1 MEHGSGQSRKMD
13 LIPEVQLQ
21 VNYIN
26 ANYETG
32 KNCKMTPK
40 KPPIP
45 SLRKPQTNQ
54 PDNKAINH

>member
-40 KPPIP
+40 NTPNSIP
-45 SLRKPQTNQ
+45 KKTTNQ
-54 PDNKAINH
+54 PTRQ

>member
-1 MEHGSGQSRKMD
+1 MVHGSGKSRKVD
-13 LIPEVQLQ
+13 LITEVQLQ

-40 KPPIP
+40 KPPKNSIP
-45 SLRKPQTNQ
+45 KKTTNQ
-54 PDNKAINH
+54 STRQ